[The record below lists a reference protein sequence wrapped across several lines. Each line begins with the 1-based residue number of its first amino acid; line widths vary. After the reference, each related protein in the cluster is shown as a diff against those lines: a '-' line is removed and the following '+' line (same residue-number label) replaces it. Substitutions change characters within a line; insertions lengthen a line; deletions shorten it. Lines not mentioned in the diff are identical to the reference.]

1 MHYYLAVKYKYIAIK
16 YKYFAAKYNDIAA
29 MYFDIIATLL
39 VKGEMYVVNV
49 TWYSTV
55 KAM

>member
-16 YKYFAAKYNDIAA
+16 YKYFAAKYKDIAE
-29 MYFDIIATLL
+29 MYIDIIATLL